1 MNQAQLLFDT
11 LYYPDIVDAQP
22 WLIYYITRPLVG
34 SYEPLPIV
42 RASLHTVSQLAPESS
57 PAKAASSSDATAAPR
72 KKDVKSFGDLL
83 NHFPMIA
90 RQMHPGLERLF
101 KEFAAELEKPLP
113 PPPSSTDE
121 PTLRRTPSVS
131 SGETLAA
138 SLHSSLSNTSIGNRS
153 TVILKDD
160 EDILRRNLET
170 AVTAAIDLFQLVD
183 KQQLSHLGAT
193 TDLTGPV
200 VERMIER
207 YVTEQVHD
215 NLLFPRVCSSRRM
228 EDAELESRIR
238 QMSDV
243 DISQVGI
250 AIQGSAE
257 RRELSMRLAKGVTLF
272 KKMGVA
278 SSPQETLEVLLA
290 TQKLLSMPEP
300 VHPSYVQSSNAQP
313 GAPDPEKQNT
323 MLTINADT
331 LVSLLLVVV
340 IRSSVRHLNARLSYM
355 RHFAFIDDVES
366 GEIGYALSTFEAVL
380 SYLSRDSGALRRA
393 SKLNHRLWNA
403 ARTGDMSELRAILES
418 PTDTS
423 ALDDEEGPSS
433 SASHAENTRCIEG
446 IERLQETPFAHE
458 EDVNESMETPLK
470 FETPDGS
477 LAHVFPFDRPES
489 PAFSGPPTRR
499 KKRVSVAS
507 QSTSSSSAFSFHSRT
522 DSLHSRI
529 ASIDGDVPVDV
540 LADTHNAAGESLRMM
555 AVEHYQAKALE
566 FLLYRDS
573 SAPLSNVM
581 EDSNND
587 GATLLSAAVQT
598 GRYEVANVLLDYVLR
613 RSDRETDQ
621 ELLKAYVARQDSKG
635 RSVAH
640 YLFNLPRLISRF
652 GQLLPWTQKDKNGQT
667 PLFALCRSYDHE
679 DYKYMVQTALW
690 EATRAQRNRHP
701 LHLDEHVDNKGNTL
715 LHIVNDPDMVVHLL
729 ASCDS
734 NVNASN
740 DKHFTPLMVAS
751 KYGRTDVVRLLF
763 GDPRVDHFAKDLR
776 GLTAVELA
784 KDDEVRNR
792 IDDLFLL
799 STPPSVDGRIS
810 AVVRSFFV
818 EDGTVRLILKSG
830 SPNNN
835 STITVTTSRRTP
847 LDFESLYRWLQLEL
861 PASWLPSINN
871 LQSPFLIPSKP
882 SRAILRDIQLK
893 LDNFLRI
900 LLGHPTF
907 STHELVWEFFLVP
920 DMDPGMLT
928 ERSKKKA
935 ETRAEMVRD
944 EYDPISDVREVE
956 LFVGHAKDSVR
967 GVYASTRNVLRRVN
981 KVRHSQVDLYDAL
994 TLCSKGIDTLT
1005 DLPKKHMTAF
1015 ERYTKTLGQTEFS
1028 PLTEFFYNMSAI
1040 HMSTTAVLAA
1050 LNRPSTLIA
1059 SMAATQKS
1067 IDRHMQS
1074 LRRSDRWPLG
1084 LLDETRH
1091 RLQRDA
1097 AGKAEKSL
1105 SELQSLGRELRYTQQ
1120 TVAGELASYQDEK
1133 AKVGRRACKELA
1145 RRMVVLERDRLASM
1159 RRAIRNL
1166 GLFEKTKQTSSKS
1179 PMSNGNLDGNAAL
1192 GVSTLASEVQAGA
1205 EGQAAV

>member
-1 MNQAQLLFDT
+1 MASKST
-11 LYYPDIVDAQP
+11 VEVSPMKA
-22 WLIYYITRPLVG
+22 G
-34 SYEPLPIV
+34 SSAE
-42 RASLHTVSQLAPESS
+42 
-57 PAKAASSSDATAAPR
+57 AATPR

-101 KEFAAELEKPLP
+101 KDFAAELEKPLP
-113 PPPSSTDE
+113 PAPSSTDDN
-121 PTLRRTPSVS
+121 TLQRTPSVS

-138 SLHSSLSNTSIGNRS
+138 SMHSSFSNSSMSHRS
-153 TVILKDD
+153 TVILKDE
-160 EDILRRNLET
+160 EDVLRRNLET

-183 KQQLSHLGAT
+183 KQQLSNLGAT

-215 NLLFPRVCSSRRM
+215 TLLFPRVCASRRM

-238 QMSDV
+238 QMADV

-250 AIQGSAE
+250 SVEGSAE
-257 RRELSMRLAKGVTLF
+257 RRELSMRLAKGATLF

-290 TQKLLSMPEP
+290 TQKLLSKPEP
-300 VHPSYVQSSNAQP
+300 THDSYVQSK
-313 GAPDPEKQNT
+313 APNGRVADPEKQNA

-418 PTDTS
+418 GSDNGTLEDV
-423 ALDDEEGPSS
+423 EGPSTGS
-433 SASHAENTRCIEG
+433 RTEHARFIEG
-446 IERLQETPFAHE
+446 IENLRDISHRSGDTDEA
-458 EDVNESMETPLK
+458 METPLK
-470 FETPDGS
+470 FETPNGS

-489 PAFSGPPTRR
+489 PTFSGPPARR

-540 LADTHNAAGESLRMM
+540 LAKTHNAAGESLNMM
-555 AVEHYQAKALE
+555 AVEHYQSKALNY
-566 FLLYRDS
+566 LLHRDP
-573 SAPLSNVM
+573 SAPLSSIL

-598 GRYEVANVLLDYVLR
+598 GRYEVANVLLDFILQ
-613 RSDRETDQ
+613 RSEEQADKE
-621 ELLKAYVARQDSKG
+621 ELKAYVARQDSKG

-640 YLFNLPRLISRF
+640 YLFNLPRLISKF

-679 DYKYMVQTALW
+679 DYRYMVQTALW
-690 EATRAQRNRHP
+690 EATRAQRNRQP

-729 ASCDS
+729 GSCDS

-835 STITVTTSRRTP
+835 STITVTTTRRTP

-861 PASWLPSINN
+861 PASWLPSISN

-920 DMDPGMLT
+920 DIDPGMLT

-967 GVYASTRNVLRRVN
+967 GVYASTRTVLRRVN
-981 KVRHSQVDLYDAL
+981 KVRHSQVDLYDASM
-994 TLCSKGIDTLT
+994 LCSKAVGTLT
-1005 DLPKKHMTAF
+1005 HLSRQHITAF
-1015 ERYTKTLGQTEFS
+1015 ERYTRTLSQTEFS
-1028 PLTEFFYNMSAI
+1028 PLTEFFYNISAI
-1040 HMSTTAVLAA
+1040 HQSTTAVLTA

-1133 AKVGRRACKELA
+1133 AKMGRRACKELA
-1145 RRMVVLERDRLASM
+1145 RRMVVLERDRLESM
-1159 RRAIRNL
+1159 RRAIRDL
-1166 GLFEKTKQTSSKS
+1166 GLSEKVKHGAKS
-1179 PMSNGNLDGNAAL
+1179 PVEASNNVA
-1192 GVSTLASEVQAGA
+1192 VSGASSGRVDSASEVARGEANQSAR
-1205 EGQAAV
+1205 